1 MDLADN
7 SEMRDLVIVIAG
19 PTASGKSQL
28 AIDLALA
35 FDGAVVNADSMQVYK
50 NTPII
55 SACPS
60 AEDKKIVPHLLYEM
74 WDASFNGSVVDW
86 MNEVV
91 PCIQK
96 LWQNN
101 KVPVVVGGTGMYLD
115 NLINGVTPIPETK
128 EDVKRKVAQ
137 MLAKDGVQKCH
148 EILALVDAKTA
159 ERLSPNDTTRVR
171 RALEVFYDTGKPLSY
186 WHSLPMKKLLP
197 NAVFYVISILPDKA
211 ELDERCFLR
220 FDKMVAQ
227 GAAKEAKKLE
237 RLQLSSKLPA
247 MRALGVPELLSY
259 VRGEVSLSESIESA
273 KLHTRQYAKRQR
285 TWFKNKLNA
294 NFVVPCCY
302 ASQKEI
308 LENII
313 IDVKKMF

>member
-1 MDLADN
+1 MKLADN
-7 SEMRDLVIVIAG
+7 SKMRDLVIVIAG

-28 AIDLALA
+28 AIDLARA

-128 EDVKRKVAQ
+128 DDIKNKVAQ

-148 EILALVDAKTA
+148 EILASVDVETA

-197 NAVFYVISILPDKA
+197 NASFYVISILPDKT
-211 ELDERCFLR
+211 ELDRRCFLR
-220 FDKMVAQ
+220 FDKMVEFGAIEEAQ
-227 GAAKEAKKLE
+227 RLEKLH
-237 RLQLSSKLPA
+237 LSSKLPA
-247 MRALGVPELLSY
+247 MRALGVPELLRY
-259 VRGEVSLSESIESA
+259 VRGEISLSESIESA

-285 TWFKNKLNA
+285 TWFKNKLTP
-294 NFVVPCCY
+294 NFEVPCCY
-302 ASQKEI
+302 AAQKEI

-313 IDVKKMF
+313 NDVKKMF